1 MGVIRKPT
9 VGKCYKHPT
18 SSYAYRVTNVTD
30 DNYEFIY
37 LHSGEPDDTSIYIFK
52 IDEFFEIELT
62 ELEEALL

>member
-1 MGVIRKPT
+1 MARLVPE

-18 SSYAYRVTNVTD
+18 SCYAYRVTNVTD
-30 DNYEFIY
+30 DHYEFIY
-37 LHSGEPDDTSIYIFK
+37 LHSGEPYNNTRIHIFK